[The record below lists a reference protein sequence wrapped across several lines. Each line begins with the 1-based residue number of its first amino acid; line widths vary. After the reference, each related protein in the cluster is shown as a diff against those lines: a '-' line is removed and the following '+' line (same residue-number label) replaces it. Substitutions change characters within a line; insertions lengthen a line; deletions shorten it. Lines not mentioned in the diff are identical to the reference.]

1 MTKETKTEKETKE
14 LLRILG
20 ENPTTRFI
28 NFFIGLTIVS
38 AVGSGIF
45 YLTVDKTV
53 GVKDRRRSC
62 VKVQKSY
69 LKTYFSKE
77 EISKSFKEKYDD
89 CQKILGSSF
98 AIDSKKYCEKA
109 FSERFLLLGPKAG
122 EKRKAGFDKIIQN
135 CGNLVRDEVLPT
147 VLAVKDKANVY
158 DLKAREH
165 MERLKNEDNKAIR
178 LEMESW
184 LELRDSYLERL
195 ELLKEIQ
202 NRSEN

>member
-28 NFFIGLTIVS
+28 NFFIGLALVS

-53 GVKDRRRSC
+53 GVKDRKRSC
-62 VKVQKSY
+62 LKVQKSY
-69 LKTYFSKE
+69 FKTYFLKG
-77 EISKSFKEKYDD
+77 EITDSFKEKFSE
-89 CQKILGSSF
+89 CEAILGSRF
-98 AIDSKKYCEKA
+98 EIESKKYCERV
-109 FSERFLLLGPKAG
+109 FSERFLLLGPKVG
-122 EKRKAGFDKIIQN
+122 EKRKADFDTIIKN
-135 CGNLVRDEVLPT
+135 CANLVVDEILPT

-158 DLKAREH
+158 DHKAREH
-165 MERLKNEDNKAIR
+165 KARLETEDNKAIR

-184 LELRDSYLERL
+184 LILRDSYLQRL
-195 ELLKEIQ
+195 EELKEIQ
-202 NRSEN
+202 KRSEN